1 MGHRS
6 VGYFVSQTNAKMKI
20 EENAVFNIAKVDDAI
35 YDKIIALKC
44 ENENTYIEDGYIK
57 RLRVNE
63 INSIEDIIKQYY
75 EVQIDYALNCQ
86 VEEEKV
92 NTLDIIVKKISLIN
106 RCIEIINNK
115 HYSCETKSY
124 CVVEVLKMY
133 PEKTPWMYEQED
145 ATDAEYIIL
154 ECIKEYIQAIK
165 QLTDVVKIVASQM
178 QKILV
183 ILNREKSY
191 YIEKYN

>member
-6 VGYFVSQTNAKMKI
+6 VGYFIPQTNAKMKI
-20 EENAVFNIAKVDDAI
+20 EENAVFNIAKIEDAI
-35 YDKIIALKC
+35 YNDVITSKAD
-44 ENENTYIEDGYIK
+44 ETYIDDCYIK
-57 RLRVNE
+57 RLRINE
-63 INSIEDIIKQYY
+63 ITTIEDIIKQFY
-75 EVQIDYALNCQ
+75 EVQIAYAENCQ
-86 VEEEKV
+86 AEEEKV

-106 RCIEIINNK
+106 RCIEIVNNK
-115 HYSCETKSY
+115 QYSNETKSY
-124 CVVEVLKMY
+124 CIIEVLKMY
-133 PEKTPWMYEQED
+133 PENTPWMYEQED

-165 QLTDVVKIVASQM
+165 ELTDVVKIVASQM

-191 YIEKYN
+191 YVEKFN

>member
-1 MGHRS
+1 
-6 VGYFVSQTNAKMKI
+6 MKI
-20 EENAVFNIAKVDDAI
+20 EENAVFNIAKIEDAI
-35 YDKIIALKC
+35 YNDVMTSKAD
-44 ENENTYIEDGYIK
+44 ESYIDDCFIK
-57 RLRVNE
+57 RLRINE
-63 INSIEDIIKQYY
+63 ITTIEDIIKQYY
-75 EVQIDYALNCQ
+75 EVQIAYAENCQ

-115 HYSCETKSY
+115 HYSSETKSY

-165 QLTDVVKIVASQM
+165 QLTDVAKIVASQM

-191 YIEKYN
+191 YVEKYN